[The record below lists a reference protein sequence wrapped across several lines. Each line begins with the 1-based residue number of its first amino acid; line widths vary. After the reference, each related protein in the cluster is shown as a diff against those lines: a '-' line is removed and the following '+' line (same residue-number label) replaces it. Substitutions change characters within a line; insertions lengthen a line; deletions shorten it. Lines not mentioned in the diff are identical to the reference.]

1 MSGIEVYRLYLSLK
15 LHFTTDTFDYFKYGN
30 AAKASQHSF
39 DSRRDKFFFVKL
51 SRTFKEDELREFFV
65 ANMIVEDKVY
75 PATLVRE
82 GAKNYQEYIKRKQSL
97 AYNFKEDVITLH
109 DISQKFDKLFII
121 EGVHPPLLKAHL
133 GGKISIET
141 LAIFNKIFQYVGNFD
156 KDIKEDIVW
165 KPLRNRVLKY
175 EPFISID
182 KGKYKN
188 IIKTQFV

>member
-82 GAKNYQEYIKRKQSL
+82 GAKNYQEYIKRKQAL
-97 AYNFKEDVITLH
+97 AYNFKQDVMTLH

-165 KPLRNRVLKY
+165 KPLRNRVVKY

>member
-30 AAKASQHSF
+30 AAKASQYSF

-97 AYNFKEDVITLH
+97 AYNFKEDVMTLH

-165 KPLRNRVLKY
+165 KPLRNRVVKY

>member
-1 MSGIEVYRLYLSLK
+1 MTGIEVYKMYLSLK
-15 LHFTTDTFDYFKYGN
+15 LHFTTDTFDYLKYGN

-51 SRTFKEDELREFFV
+51 SRTFREDELKEVFV
-65 ANMIVEDKVY
+65 GNMIVEDKVY

-82 GAKNYQEYIKRKQSL
+82 GSKNYQEYIKRKQSL
-97 AYNFKEDVITLH
+97 TYRFKEDVRTLH
-109 DISQKFDKLFII
+109 DISQRFDNLFII
-121 EGVHPPLLKAHL
+121 DGVHPPLLKAHL

-141 LAIFNKIFQYVGNFD
+141 LAIFNKIFNFVENFD
-156 KDIKEDIVW
+156 KIIKENIVW
-165 KPLRNRVLKY
+165 TPLKNRVLKY

-188 IIKTQFV
+188 IIKEQFV

>member
-97 AYNFKEDVITLH
+97 AYNFKEDVMTLH
-109 DISQKFDKLFII
+109 DISQKFNKLFII

-165 KPLRNRVLKY
+165 KPLRNRVVKY

>member
-30 AAKASQHSF
+30 AAKASQQSF

-97 AYNFKEDVITLH
+97 AYNFKEDVMTLH

-165 KPLRNRVLKY
+165 KPLRNRVVKY

>member
-51 SRTFKEDELREFFV
+51 SRTFREDELKEFFV

-82 GAKNYQEYIKRKQSL
+82 GSKNYQEYIKRKQSL
-97 AYNFKEDVITLH
+97 TYRFKEDVRTLH
-109 DISQKFDKLFII
+109 DISQRFDNLFII
-121 EGVHPPLLKAHL
+121 DGVHPPLLKAHL

-165 KPLRNRVLKY
+165 KPLRNRVVKY

-188 IIKTQFV
+188 IIKAQFV

>member
-1 MSGIEVYRLYLSLK
+1 MSGIEVYKMYLSLK

-30 AAKASQHSF
+30 AAKASQQSF

-82 GAKNYQEYIKRKQSL
+82 GAKNYQEYLKRKQSL
-97 AYNFKEDVITLH
+97 TYRFKEDVFTLH

-121 EGVHPPLLKAHL
+121 DGMHPPLLKAHL
-133 GGKISIET
+133 GGRISIET
-141 LAIFNKIFQYVGNFD
+141 LAIFQKIFNYVENFD
-156 KDIKEDIVW
+156 KIIKEEIVW
-165 KPLRNRVLKY
+165 RPIRNRILKY
-175 EPFISID
+175 EPFIHID

-188 IIKTQFV
+188 IIKQQYV

>member
-1 MSGIEVYRLYLSLK
+1 MSGIEVYKMYLSLK
-15 LHFTTDTFDYFKYGN
+15 LHFTTDSFDYFKYGN

-97 AYNFKEDVITLH
+97 AYNFKEDVMTLH

-165 KPLRNRVLKY
+165 KPLRNRVVKY

>member
-1 MSGIEVYRLYLSLK
+1 MSGIEVYKMYLSLK
-15 LHFTTDTFDYFKYGN
+15 LHFTTDSFDYFKYGN
-30 AAKASQHSF
+30 AAKASQQSF

-82 GAKNYQEYIKRKQSL
+82 GAKNYQEYLKRKQSL
-97 AYNFKEDVITLH
+97 TYRFKEDVFTLH

-121 EGVHPPLLKAHL
+121 DGMHPPLLKAHL
-133 GGKISIET
+133 GGRISIET
-141 LAIFNKIFQYVGNFD
+141 LAIFHKIFNYVENFD
-156 KDIKEDIVW
+156 KIIKEEIVW
-165 KPLRNRVLKY
+165 RPIRNRILKY
-175 EPFISID
+175 EPFIFID

-188 IIKTQFV
+188 IIKQQYV

>member
-30 AAKASQHSF
+30 SAKASQYSF

-97 AYNFKEDVITLH
+97 AYNFKEDVMTLH

-165 KPLRNRVLKY
+165 KPLRNRVMKY

>member
-75 PATLVRE
+75 PARLVRE

-97 AYNFKEDVITLH
+97 AYNFKEDVMTLH

-165 KPLRNRVLKY
+165 KPLRNRVVKY

>member
-75 PATLVRE
+75 PARLVRE

-97 AYNFKEDVITLH
+97 AYNFKEDVMTLH

-165 KPLRNRVLKY
+165 KPLRNRVMKY

>member
-1 MSGIEVYRLYLSLK
+1 VSGIEVYKMYLSLK

-30 AAKASQHSF
+30 AAKASQQSF

-82 GAKNYQEYIKRKQSL
+82 GAKNYQEYLKRKQSL
-97 AYNFKEDVITLH
+97 TYRFKEDVITLH
-109 DISQKFDKLFII
+109 EVSQKFDKLFII
-121 EGVHPPLLKAHL
+121 DGMHPPLLKAHL
-133 GGKISIET
+133 GGRISIET
-141 LAIFNKIFQYVGNFD
+141 LAIFHKIFNYVENFD
-156 KDIKEDIVW
+156 KIIKEEIVW
-165 KPLRNRVLKY
+165 RPIRNRILKY
-175 EPFISID
+175 EPFIFID

-188 IIKTQFV
+188 IIKQQYV

>member
-30 AAKASQHSF
+30 AAKASQQSF

-82 GAKNYQEYIKRKQSL
+82 GAKNYQDYIKRKQSL
-97 AYNFKEDVITLH
+97 AYNFKEDVMTLH

-165 KPLRNRVLKY
+165 KPLRNRVVKY

-188 IIKTQFV
+188 IIKEQFV